1 MKYLSLFSIFLIFF
15 SCSKNIKKKNKI
27 HNREFDKAY
36 DFIDKGH
43 IDSSFLYFDKAKDVF
58 LEEKDSLGVA
68 KCLINMAITL
78 TDEGDYF
85 GGQETALD
93 ALKFLNIN
101 NAEHR
106 PYLSSNFNNLGISL
120 YKLKEFDE
128 AIKFYKSA
136 IEYSDDPS
144 AIKIFW
150 NNIARGYQD
159 KKNYPRAIFLYKQIL
174 SGERENTSSYFRSL
188 TNYAQAMWQ
197 FDPTYD
203 ASKEMIT
210 ALKFRILHDDLWG
223 QNSSY
228 AHLADYYEKTK
239 ADSSLFYA
247 RKQYVIAKQIKSA
260 DDQIKALERLI
271 KVIPLDSVTFY
282 FNRYRV
288 ITDSIQQ
295 VRAAAK
301 NQFALIRYEVEKN
314 KSDNLRL
321 QNENAEKQIRLTTQ
335 RVITGSTII
344 LSLIA
349 IGGGIFWYKKR
360 KQRLE
365 LEAQNKIKEN
375 KLHLSKK
382 IHDVVANGIYRVMTD
397 IEHKKFIDRDGVLDK
412 LDDMYQKSRDISHDV
427 EEQTLTEVPFSE
439 KLADLLKS
447 FASDHRRV
455 LIAGNEEDLW
465 ARLSKRAKEEVTHV
479 LQELMVNMKKHSQA
493 DQVVIRF
500 EKQGN
505 QSEIFYQDNGI
516 GLAHSKT
523 YGKGLSNMVSR
534 IEGIGGEIIFVR
546 EEGKGL
552 SVKINIP
559 IL

>member
-1 MKYLSLFSIFLIFF
+1 LI
-15 SCSKNIKKKNKI
+15 SCNRKKTEQNKV
-27 HNREFDKAY
+27 NLYYEKAY
-36 DFIDKGH
+36 DYLEAGRV
-43 IDSSFLYFDKAKDVF
+43 DSSFLLFEKAKQLF
-58 LEEKDSLGVA
+58 LENADSLGVA
-68 KCLINMAITL
+68 KSLINMAITQRL
-78 TDEGDYF
+78 QGDLY
-85 GGQETALD
+85 GGQETSLE
-93 ALKFLNIN
+93 ALKYLNEKELTNRVFLSTN
-101 NAEHR
+101 
-106 PYLSSNFNNLGISL
+106 YNNLASATHSL
-120 YKLKEFDE
+120 
-128 AIKFYKSA
+128 
-136 IEYSDDPS
+136 
-144 AIKIFW
+144 
-150 NNIARGYQD
+150 Q
-159 KKNYPRAIFLYKQIL
+159 
-174 SGERENTSSYFRSL
+174 
-188 TNYAQAMWQ
+188 NYAQAIE
-197 FDPTYD
+197 FYD
-203 ASKEMIT
+203 LAIKFSDDSLNSNIYLNNLALSYVQLKDYESAIKLFKEVLYKVRNQPMHYARVLSNLAFT
-210 ALKFRILHDDLWG
+210 KWKDNSHYVPVPDLLKALEIREEQNDFWG
-223 QNSSY
+223 QNASF
-228 AHLADYYEKTK
+228 AHLADYYEKTN

-397 IEHKKFIDRDGVLDK
+397 IEHKKFVDRDGVLDK
-412 LDDMYQKSRDISHDV
+412 LDDMYKKSRDISHEV
-427 EEQTLTEVPFSE
+427 EEQTETEVSYGDQ
-439 KLADLLKS
+439 LTDLLKS
-447 FASDHRRV
+447 FASDQRRV
-455 LIAGNEEDLW
+455 LIAGNDSQQW
-465 ARLSKRAKEEVTHV
+465 DDINKRTKAEIKHV

-500 EKQGN
+500 ESHHN
-505 QSEIFYQDNGI
+505 QMEIFYKDNGI
-516 GLAHSKT
+516 GASDIKST
-523 YGKGLSNMVSR
+523 GKGHSNMVSR
-534 IEGIGGEIIFVR
+534 IEGIGGKIIFVS
-546 EEGKGL
+546 EEGKGW